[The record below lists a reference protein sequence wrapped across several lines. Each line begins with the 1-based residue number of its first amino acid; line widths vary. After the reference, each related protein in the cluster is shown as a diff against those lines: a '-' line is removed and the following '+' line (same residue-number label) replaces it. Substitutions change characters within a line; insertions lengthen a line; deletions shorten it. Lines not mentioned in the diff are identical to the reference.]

1 MKNIPDGVSVLSI
14 FRFTPS
20 AAVNACK
27 IALLVLL
34 EVKRRF
40 YSNTIYYI
48 LRRNLS
54 VRVQVPLPRIS
65 LSLRELRAD
74 DIPALINIHER
85 ILTIPELWERVRILN
100 MINSGIQTP
109 YVAVTVKDEPCHL
122 AWLIDSR
129 SNEKI
134 QSFFKG
140 AVKPLSTHELLFEF
154 VFTLEK
160 YRGLGIQVWRSLKFA
175 EKGAAMGA
183 KWALGYIKKTNE
195 TSLKNAQKNEF
206 KPYMIRFDRWRFF
219 CRKTEYRLLKQD
231 QTDPCVKVKVAKKV
245 ASAFN

>member
-1 MKNIPDGVSVLSI
+1 MKITPAGVSGLSL
-14 FRFTPS
+14 FRLTPS

-27 IALLVLL
+27 IVLL
-34 EVKRRF
+34 ILHEVRRRL
-40 YSNTIYYI
+40 YSNTTYYI
-48 LRRNLS
+48 LRRDLS
-54 VRVQVPLPRIS
+54 IHVQIPPPRIG
-65 LSLRELRAD
+65 LSLRELRTD
-74 DIPALINIHER
+74 DIPGLINIHER
-85 ILTIPELWERVRILN
+85 ILTIPELWERIRILN
-100 MINSGIQTP
+100 MIHSGIQTP
-109 YVAVTVKDEPCHL
+109 YVAVTGNDEPCHL

-183 KWALGYIKKTNE
+183 KWALGYIKKTNK
-195 TSLKNAQKNEF
+195 TSLKNAQKNAF
-206 KPYMIRFDRWRFF
+206 QPYMIRFDRWRFF
-219 CRKTEYRLLKQD
+219 HQKTEYKLLEQD
-231 QTDPCVKVKVAKKV
+231 QRAPRVEVEEVGKV